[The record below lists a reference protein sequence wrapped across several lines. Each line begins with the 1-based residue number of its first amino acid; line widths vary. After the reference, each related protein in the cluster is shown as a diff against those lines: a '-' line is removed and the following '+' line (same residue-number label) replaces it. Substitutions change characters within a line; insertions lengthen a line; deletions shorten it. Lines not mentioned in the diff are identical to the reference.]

1 MNLDEEI
8 QKTRKAALL
17 VGPKID
23 REIERLHRA
32 IRRKIERGEL
42 SPEIERIMRKGDSN
56 GKVKIH

>member
-32 IRRKIERGEL
+32 IRLKIERGEVP
-42 SPEIERIMRKGDSN
+42 PEITRVMNKPPGTDQA
-56 GKVKIH
+56 